1 MQAERA
7 KVEECLEERLRK
19 DVQIRLWRTLKFR
32 LRSLD
37 FLNKAL
43 VSFLSIEVRRW
54 NDA

>member
-7 KVEECLEERLRK
+7 EVEECLEERQRK

-37 FLNKAL
+37 FLN
-43 VSFLSIEVRRW
+43 
-54 NDA
+54 